1 LAWHEPAE
9 EESVLSLVV
18 GETKTANLVCV
29 SNYAIRIDVSLNEP
43 LKSIKE
49 H

>member
-9 EESVLSLVV
+9 EESMLSLVV

-29 SNYAIRIDVSLNEP
+29 SNYAIRIDVSLYEP
-43 LKSIKE
+43 
-49 H
+49 